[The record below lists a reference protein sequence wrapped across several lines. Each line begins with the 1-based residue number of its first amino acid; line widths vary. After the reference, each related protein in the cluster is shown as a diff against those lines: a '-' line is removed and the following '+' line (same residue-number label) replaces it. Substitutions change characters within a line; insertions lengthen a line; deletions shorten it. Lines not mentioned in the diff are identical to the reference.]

1 MQARMIYGVFLKSMA
16 FVCDLKKVLSRW
28 TKMSRRKMFLFYWW
42 VTALVMINGLTM
54 RLAHDRAAEVTGH
67 QLPG

>member
-1 MQARMIYGVFLKSMA
+1 MQARMIYGVFIKSMA

-42 VTALVMINGLTM
+42 VTTLVKINGLT
-54 RLAHDRAAEVTGH
+54 HEISTG
-67 QLPG
+67 